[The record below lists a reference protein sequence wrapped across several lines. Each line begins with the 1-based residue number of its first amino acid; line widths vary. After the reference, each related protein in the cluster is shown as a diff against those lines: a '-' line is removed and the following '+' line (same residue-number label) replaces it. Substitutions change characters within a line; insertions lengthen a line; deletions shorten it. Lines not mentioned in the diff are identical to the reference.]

1 MLYPTFLDLHT
12 HGESFSKVDSIFTE
26 KSWYLDVFAKNFIGS
41 FDTTKYGS
49 NSNDLRGIIST
60 ATSNHL
66 LLCKVDQ
73 VLRETFLFYTLGHSY
88 FEFSFSIIR
97 SPLARYARAKYVS
110 SSILLDLFFDDYS
123 DGRRSTKSN
132 RGDHLDSF

>member
-1 MLYPTFLDLHT
+1 MIYVGLFPLLLAITF
-12 HGESFSKVDSIFTE
+12 F
-26 KSWYLDVFAKNFIGS
+26 
-41 FDTTKYGS
+41 
-49 NSNDLRGIIST
+49 
-60 ATSNHL
+60 
-66 LLCKVDQ
+66 LCKVDQ
-73 VLRETFLFYTLGHSY
+73 VSRETFLLYTLDHSY